1 MKKLMY
7 RFSGLVVAALVLVGN
22 LSASTNCWFSHYQ
35 PEVPQS
41 LRK

>member
-1 MKKLMY
+1 MLVTA
-7 RFSGLVVAALVLVGN
+7 LCVVANVA
-22 LSASTNCWFSHYQ
+22 SASVCVLGHYQ

>member
-7 RFSGLVVAALVLVGN
+7 HFSGAIVATLMVVAN
-22 LSASTNCWFSHYQ
+22 LSASTYCWFSYYQ

>member
-1 MKKLMY
+1 MKRLLG
-7 RFSGLVVAALVLVGN
+7 SVVVALLTVLAMSN
-22 LSASTNCWFSHYQ
+22 LAMACNWFWYQ

>member
-1 MKKLMY
+1 MKYKIFGFL
-7 RFSGLVVAALVLVGN
+7 AATLLLLANVT
-22 LSASTNCWFSHYQ
+22 SAWACLISAYQ